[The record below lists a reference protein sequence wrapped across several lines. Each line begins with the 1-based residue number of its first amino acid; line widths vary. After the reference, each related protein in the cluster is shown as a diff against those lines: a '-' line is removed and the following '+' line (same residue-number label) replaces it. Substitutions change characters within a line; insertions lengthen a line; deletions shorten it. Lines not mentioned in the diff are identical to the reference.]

1 MATDGKVK
9 IGTELDKSGAQ
20 KGLSELGNFAKKGF
34 SVIATSA
41 KAATAAVGATA
52 AGLGVLAKQAI
63 ENYAD
68 YEQLVGGV
76 ETLFKESQDIVIG
89 YADQAYK
96 TAGMSAN
103 AYMETV
109 TSFSASLLQ
118 SLDQDTKAA
127 ADKANQA
134 LVDMSDNANKMGS
147 DMESIQN
154 AYQGFAKQNYTML
167 DNLKLGYGGTKEEM
181 QRLLDDASKLSGIK
195 YDISSFADI
204 VDAIHVVQT
213 EMEITGT
220 TAAEA
225 SSTISGS
232 IGMAKAAWTN
242 FMTGMADENS
252 DFEGLLDNLIESA
265 LTVVDNLAPRI
276 AATLPRLVTGLGELI
291 GQLGGYIPDLV
302 EQLLPALVSGA
313 TTLLDELS
321 TNLPGLLSQL
331 LPPLVSGIST
341 VLGSLLDMLPQL
353 ASLGGQVVEVI
364 FSGIVQLLP
373 QLGDAG
379 AQLVQML
386 YDGIISGIPVLFSAG
401 ADLLNNLSVGL
412 DTKIPELISKALDM
426 IQTFATTLAQN
437 APILIQAGINFI
449 TQLATGIVNSI
460 PILIEKLPTIISTFA
475 NIINDN
481 APTILQAG
489 FHLIQTLATGILNA
503 IPVLIANIPQII
515 TAIVDVWE
523 AMDWIG
529 LGKNAITAIKN
540 GIVSMVGAVKSAGQ
554 SILKGITGVLQ
565 ALPGQLANFG
575 RNAISNLGGAIKGG
589 LSSVKGAA
597 KSILTGIVNTFKPSA
612 LLEVG
617 KNLIKGLWNGIS
629 DMTGWIIGKLQE
641 FGNSVLDG
649 IKKFFGIHS
658 PSQRM
663 KEEVGK
669 PIAEGTAEGMTDNL
683 DVVEEAADQMGEV
696 VLEAGEETK
705 DALDGQKEES
715 LQAEETYWAEMIAA
729 TQRGALGQKDALEDL
744 IDPKKD
750 LLTNVTALFNNYIT
764 ELQNVTDELMN
775 STGLFD
781 EVTEKTK
788 INSDDLMKNLQE
800 QVNAYGEYWAVM
812 QQLRERI
819 TNEGLRAAIEEMGID
834 SLGELQA
841 LNSMTDEELAQYAA
855 LYDQKYAL
863 CNMIAAD
870 SLSQLRAD
878 TETKLAQMLGVT
890 SVNLG
895 EFSATFDGTL
905 ASIESYVDRTVT
917 NVGALE
923 DDMYR
928 NGEQIMDGLIGGME
942 AKKRD
947 LKDTV
952 EEIIDLAAEAA
963 EAAAQINS
971 PSHLF
976 RDRIGKN
983 ITDGISEG
991 MMMQAD
997 ELANNARRLMD
1008 QTANATAAAAP
1019 GFVMRMRGQIEQPD
1033 LSAEN
1038 DNPWKRPKWQDLPE
1052 NSSNPPR
1059 VILEKGS
1066 IRVTAQIDGKD
1077 AAVAMAPYMDTELG
1091 SLADQK
1097 GRGL

>member
-9 IGTELDKSGAQ
+9 IGTEVDKSGAQ
-20 KGLSELGNFAKKGF
+20 KGLSELGSFAKKGF
-34 SVIATSA
+34 SAIATSA
-41 KAATAAVGATA
+41 KAATAAIGATA
-52 AGLGVLAKQAI
+52 TGLGVLAKQAI
-63 ENYAD
+63 ESYAD

-89 YADQAYK
+89 YAEQAYE

-134 LVDMSDNANKMGS
+134 LVDMSDNANKMGT
-147 DMESIQN
+147 DMEMIQN

-181 QRLLDDASKLSGIK
+181 QRLLDDASKLSGIE

-204 VDAIHVVQT
+204 VDAIHEVQT
-213 EMEITGT
+213 EMGITGT

-232 IGMAKAAWTN
+232 INMAKAAWSN

-252 DFEGLLDNLIESA
+252 DFDGLLDNLVESA

-276 AATLPRLVTGLGELI
+276 AETIPRLVTGLGELF
-291 GQLGGYIPDLV
+291 GQLGGYIPGLV
-302 EQLLPALVSGA
+302 EQLLPALVDGA
-313 TTLLDELS
+313 SNLL
-321 TNLPGLLSQL
+321 NGLI
-331 LPPLVSGIST
+331 G
-341 VLGSLLDMLPQL
+341 MLPQL
-353 ASLGGQVVEVI
+353 ASLGQQVVTTI
-364 FSGIVQLLP
+364 FSGITQLLP
-373 QLGDAG
+373 QLGGAG
-379 AQLVQML
+379 AQLAQML
-386 YDGIISGIPVLFSAG
+386 YDGIISGIPILFNAG

-412 DTKIPELISKALDM
+412 DTKIPEFISKALDM
-426 IQTFATTLAQN
+426 VQNFATTLAEN
-437 APILIQAGINFI
+437 APVLIQAGVNFI
-449 TQLATGIVNSI
+449 TQLVTGIVNSI
-460 PILIEKLPTIISTFA
+460 PVLIEKLPTIISTFA

-489 FHLIQTLATGILNA
+489 FNLIQTLAMGILNA
-503 IPVLIANIPQII
+503 IPVLISNIPKII
-515 TAIVDVWE
+515 TAIIDVWE
-523 AMDWIG
+523 AVNWVN
-529 LGKNAITAIKN
+529 LGKNAINFLKD
-540 GIVSMVGAVKSAGQ
+540 GILSMVGAVKTAGQ
-554 SILKGITGVLQ
+554 NIVKGISGAIQ

-575 RNAISNLGGAIKGG
+575 RNAITNLSGAIKSG
-589 LSSVKGAA
+589 LSTVTGAA
-597 KSILTGIVNTFKPSA
+597 KNILTGIVNTFKPSS

-641 FGNSVLDG
+641 FGDSVLDG
-649 IKKFFGIHS
+649 IKNFFGIHS
-658 PSQRM
+658 PSRRM

-669 PIAEGTAEGMTDNL
+669 PIAEGTAEGITDNL
-683 DVVEEAADQMGEV
+683 DVVEDAANQMGET

-705 DALDGQKEES
+705 DALDSQKEES
-715 LQAEETYWAEMIAA
+715 LQSEESYWAAMIAA

-764 ELQNVTDELMN
+764 ELQNATDELMN

-788 INSDDLMKNLQE
+788 VNSADLMQNLQD

-819 TNEGLRAAIEEMGID
+819 TNEGLRAAIEEMGVD

-863 CNMIAAD
+863 CNLIAAD
-870 SLSQLRAD
+870 SLSQLRTD
-878 TETKLAQMLGVT
+878 TETKLAEMLGVT
-890 SVNLG
+890 SVNLS

-905 ASIESYVDRTVT
+905 ASIEGYVSRTVT

-923 DDMYR
+923 DDMYS
-928 NGEQIMDGLIGGME
+928 NGEQIMNGMISGME
-942 AKKRD
+942 SKKGE
-947 LKDTV
+947 LEDTV
-952 EEIIDLAAEAA
+952 EEIVGLAADAA
-963 EAAAQINS
+963 AAAAQINS

-997 ELANNARRLMD
+997 KLADNAKRLIG
-1008 QTANATAAAAP
+1008 QTANVTAAVAP

-1033 LSAEN
+1033 LSAES
-1038 DNPWKRPKWQDLPE
+1038 DNPWKRPRWPDLPGDGS
-1052 NSSNPPR
+1052 NSPR
-1059 VILEKGS
+1059 VVLEKGS
-1066 IRVTAQIDGKD
+1066 IQVTAQIDGKT
-1077 AAVAMAPYMDTELG
+1077 AATAMAPYVDTELG
-1091 SLADQK
+1091 SLASQK